1 MKKSLFL
8 KVINCLTLCLLVCTI
23 LPTCVLG
30 EDNAIACTKDEDGNV
45 VKKFYNI
52 NDAMNA
58 SRDGS
63 VYMLSDWC
71 LSSPIDI
78 VEGTTS
84 KIYMQGHTIKR
95 TDMPSS
101 LGHSGEVI
109 TMHPSSKLYLY
120 GSTTSVNYPSSG
132 DALLSSGG
140 FISGGCTYNGG
151 GIYMKKGA
159 YLYMEKVAVVGNHAF
174 NQGGGVFASADNCS
188 IEMVNA
194 KISYNTT
201 GNKFGDGGGVAIDGE
216 NFGMDLAKESEI
228 SHNFTLGLGG
238 GVHCSES
245 NVTIGS
251 TDKTGKINYNSAV
264 GRAGGIY
271 LGKNTCSVS
280 DLLIEG
286 NSGTDAGGIFCHS
299 SNVYLKNLTITN
311 NKTDDKNG
319 GGVLVDYKGVYLKD
333 CKIYNNHAASLGGG
347 VFITADYD
355 INLRGCNNIY
365 DNTSGKNNVKDDLY
379 LENRSF
385 YKAYVIGDEFDTNSK
400 IGIRTGSASD
410 RLIAKNITSVQYVS
424 AFFLDEAE
432 DYHIGFEAK
441 DNEIWQRPGATTY
454 AVKVNGAPF
463 GKYAKGTENITVL
476 DNNIDKTMIFVSW
489 DKEKSSGL
497 DLSDDQL
504 KSDTLTFTMPGNE
517 VNLWGKYVPGVTNL
531 TLTFDSG
538 INTGDTLPETATLS
552 WTFNNED
559 GSETVNLN
567 WYRKDDGRYVN
578 CDNETFTDGS
588 AYIFEVYGDVI
599 QDGVHVMSNDIEK
612 IKIKVV
618 CGNREITINEVSVND
633 EGTINFKSNDIL
645 VGKDVIAYVDPLVV
659 AVKEGSSKD
668 EVKNKINANLT
679 SIATSKNGYEY
690 DVTLSSITDLSDD
703 LFNDDKIVKNDKGY
717 YVSDIGVA
725 GNDNVNL
732 DGITSTK
739 LVINVLPKDVQT
751 DDTKIIRITD
761 DGVSVQ
767 DNSWYK
773 EIDIDGTG
781 YMLDGV
787 SNSSDKVKLIGEKGK
802 RITHELTVDGYSGK
816 EFYTYILD
824 DSKPAAPEFKDGERK
839 VEQGVLYQEIIAD
852 YNYNNIFA
860 YNPNGDNTWVI
871 NKGVSYTVSTESN
884 TYKAVRALVWM
895 VDSNNNMSDVSR
907 RTYPLDNYD
916 VSSFSGSFISK
927 VDVTI
932 DNLTYDEL
940 LPTKINK
947 IDVTLS
953 KDKVYTFNDVSA
965 ITWSPDDDSV
975 KNNTVY
981 TAKVE
986 IKTTDDN
993 NKKLYDVDY
1002 LSSLDVKVN
1011 NDDKIYA
1018 YIENENDKAFLYIIF
1033 PELEGSKGGYD
1044 DDTPLSYTLKD
1055 IDIGD
1060 YTSELSYEEALKL
1073 NNDLSN
1079 FDLPL
1084 VILETL
1090 NNNNT
1095 SLEDGFKADVTY
1107 NIVSSFNSDY
1117 YDSQEIV
1124 IEGTIKKPTYM
1135 DLDGISNKFTLKIKV
1150 KAKQGYVP
1158 EEVVNKIVTCEEY
1171 MKSKDWTW
1179 SESKKACVYRVSN
1192 TGVN

>member
-1 MKKSLFL
+1 
-8 KVINCLTLCLLVCTI
+8 
-23 LPTCVLG
+23 
-30 EDNAIACTKDEDGNV
+30 
-45 VKKFYNI
+45 
-52 NDAMNA
+52 
-58 SRDGS
+58 
-63 VYMLSDWC
+63 
-71 LSSPIDI
+71 
-78 VEGTTS
+78 
-84 KIYMQGHTIKR
+84 
-95 TDMPSS
+95 
-101 LGHSGEVI
+101 
-109 TMHPSSKLYLY
+109 
-120 GSTTSVNYPSSG
+120 
-132 DALLSSGG
+132 
-140 FISGGCTYNGG
+140 
-151 GIYMKKGA
+151 MKKGA
-159 YLYMEKVAVVGNHAF
+159 YLYMEKVAVVGNHALNYGGGIYISDIDCKIEMNDAKINNNTAGYWGTGAGLAIAGENF
-174 NQGGGVFASADNCS
+174 YVDLTNNSQINDNYNGGDKGGGVYVSYS
-188 IEMVNA
+188 SG
-194 KISYNTT
+194 KLISSDGKNQISNNTAQN
-201 GNKFGDGGGVAIDGE
+201 G
-216 NFGMDLAKESEI
+216 
-228 SHNFTLGLGG
+228 
-238 GVHCSES
+238 
-245 NVTIGS
+245 
-251 TDKTGKINYNSAV
+251 
-264 GRAGGIY
+264 GGIY
-271 LGKNTCSVS
+271 TK
-280 DLLIEG
+280 
-286 NSGTDAGGIFCHS
+286 SGTFRGGIIDCFFE
-299 SNVYLKNLTITN
+299 NLNITNNHATSKGGGMYAYDRPCLIINSTITN
-311 NKTDDKNG
+311 NSAALEG
-319 GGVLVDYKGVYLKD
+319 GGIFVEKNADIYFQGKNTITDNTTANGKDNVYLDVTGFVEARIFADNLNKSSR
-333 CKIYNNHAASLGGG
+333 IG
-347 VFITADYD
+347 VRTVDSG
-355 INLRGCNNIY
+355 NRLV
-365 DNTSGKNNVKDDLY
+365 GKNMSLDDVSCFFMD
-379 LENRSF
+379 N
-385 YKAYVIGDEFDTNSK
+385 GDEFH
-400 IGIRTGSASD
+400 IAYESD
-410 RLIAKNITSVQYVS
+410 DK
-424 AFFLDEAE
+424 
-432 DYHIGFEAK
+432 
-441 DNEIWQRPGATTY
+441 EIWQRKGATSY
-454 AVKVNGAPF
+454 AVKVNGLPS
-463 GKYAKGTENITVL
+463 GKYTSGTKNVKIVDNSTVR
-476 DNNIDKTMIFVSW
+476 NKVFVSW

-517 VNLWGKYVPGVTNL
+517 VNLWGIYVDAV
-531 TLTFDSG
+531 DSLSLDVG
-538 INTGDTLPETATLS
+538 NIVEGQKFPETATLS
-552 WTFNNED
+552 WIFNNED

-690 DVTLSSITDLSDD
+690 GVTLSSITDLSDD
-703 LFNDDKIVKNDKGY
+703 LFNDDKIVRNDKGY

-732 DGITSTK
+732 NSITSTK

-767 DNSWYK
+767 DNTWYK

-802 RITHELTVDGYSGK
+802 RITHELTVDGYNGK

-884 TYKAVRALVWM
+884 TYKAVRALVWT

-907 RTYPLDNYD
+907 KTYPLDNYD

-932 DNLTYDEL
+932 DNLTYDEQ

-953 KDKVYTFNDVSA
+953 KDKVYTFNDVST

-1044 DDTPLSYTLKD
+1044 DDTPLSYTLKN

-1084 VILETL
+1084 VILEAL
-1090 NNNNT
+1090 NNNNA

-1124 IEGTIKKPTYM
+1124 IEGTFKKPTYM
-1135 DLDGISNKFTLKIKV
+1135 DLNGISNKFTLKIKV